1 MTDIPALLAA
11 YWWLFVIALAV
22 VIILIVGVSWA
33 ASWYFWK
40 FVIEIEREAPTMPR
54 IAYGDSTRP
63 PDGYWD
69 AVARKEA
76 KERVG

>member
-1 MTDIPALLAA
+1 MTGIPAYLLAH
-11 YWWLFVIALAV
+11 WWLFVIALVFV
-22 VIILIVGVSWA
+22 VLLIAGVSGA
-33 ASWYFWK
+33 VSWYFWK
-40 FVIEIEREAPTMPR
+40 FVIEIEREATTLPP

-76 KERVG
+76 KERAG

>member
-1 MTDIPALLAA
+1 MTGLAAIISA
-11 YWWLFVIALAV
+11 YWWLFGIALAV

-40 FVIEIEREAPTMPR
+40 FVIEIEREATTMPP
-54 IAYGDSTRP
+54 IVYGDSTRP

-76 KERVG
+76 KERAG

>member
-1 MTDIPALLAA
+1 MTGLAAIISA

-54 IAYGDSTRP
+54 IAYGDSTHLAH
-63 PDGYWD
+63 GYWD

-76 KERVG
+76 KERAR